1 MSKKSKAVNTKSQN
15 TSKKPQSSFKL
26 FSSKQMLPL
35 GVALLLAIIA
45 FAPSLKNKFVNW
57 DDDVNVLENKSIY
70 QLTWPNVK
78 QIFREDVIGNY
89 NPLPIFTFAVEHHFV
104 DKLPNK
110 FDHPWI
116 FHFNNLLLHL
126 LCIFFAFLIVSE
138 LGLSPWAAGLVA
150 MLFAIHPMR
159 VESVAWIT
167 ERKDVLFGAFYLWAL
182 WLYVKWVKNPE
193 RKSLHFWIVTLFIF
207 SLFSKIQ
214 AVSLP
219 LSMLAVDYL
228 MKRPLTWRLLVEK
241 IPYFALSLLFGLI
254 GVFMLKANNSLD
266 DTTHYDLIG
275 RLCIGAFSFIVYLIK
290 WIIPYRMSPLYAY
303 PQSLDWSIYAAVIPA
318 LMVLGLIYLL
328 WKRDKK
334 EWAFAL
340 VFFVVNVAFVL
351 QILGAGQGFLADRF
365 TYIPYLG
372 LFFGMGYTYDQYKS
386 IPAYKNII
394 PIGIFIYLGIFL
406 FMTMSQVRIWENG
419 ETLWTHVMKYE
430 TKTPLPFSNR
440 AMYFRGLKEYDKAL
454 YDFNKALAIKP
465 QGTTYNS
472 IGKMYFDQGKNKE
485 AFDNYKK
492 AIELDKTKGEFFIN
506 MGASMAM
513 DGQYENALK
522 AMNEG
527 IRLDSNNLNGYLNRS
542 LLHYTMQNYELA
554 IKDHTVYL
562 QLDPSKYEMYY
573 ERGICKAALKK
584 YDEAILDFNKAIEF
598 EKRDLFF
605 LERGKA
611 YFMLG
616 KKELA
621 QEDMKTAQSLGM
633 QIPDGILQQV
643 GLK

>member
-1 MSKKSKAVNTKSQN
+1 MSKKSKPVTKTQN
-15 TSKKPQSSFKL
+15 AAKKQSRSFKL
-26 FSSKQMLPL
+26 FNSNQLLPL

-45 FAPSLKNKFVNW
+45 FSPSLKNAFVNW

-70 QLTWPNVK
+70 KLDWPHVK

-89 NPLPIFTFAVEHHFV
+89 NPLPILTFAIEHHFV
-104 DKLPNK
+104 DKQADK

-116 FHFNNLLLHL
+116 FHFDNLLLHL
-126 LCIFFAFLIVSE
+126 LCIFFAFLLVSE
-138 LGLSPWAAGLVA
+138 LGLSPWAAGIVA
-150 MLFAIHPMR
+150 ILFAIHPMR
-159 VESVAWIT
+159 VESVAWVT
-167 ERKDVLFGAFYLWAL
+167 ERKDVLFGALYLWAL
-182 WLYVKWVKNPE
+182 WLYVKWVKAPE
-193 RKSLHFWIVTLFIF
+193 RKSLHYWIVTIFIF

-228 MKRPLTWRLLVEK
+228 MKRPIGWKLIIEK

-254 GVFMLKANNSLD
+254 GVYMLKANNSLED
-266 DTTHYDLIG
+266 STHYNIIG

-290 WIIPYRMSPLYAY
+290 WIFPFRMSPLYAY

-318 LMVLGLIYLL
+318 LAVLGFVYWL
-328 WKRDKK
+328 WKKDNKA
-334 EWAFAL
+334 WAFAL
-340 VFFVVNVAFVL
+340 IFFIVNVAFVL

-372 LFFGMGYTYDQYKS
+372 LFFGMGYSYDLYHNTSPWK
-386 IPAYKNII
+386 KFL
-394 PIGIFIYLGIFL
+394 PIGITVYVAIFL
-406 FMTMSQVRIWENG
+406 FMTFQQCKIWENG

-440 AMYFRGLKEYDKAL
+440 AMYFRGRKEYDKAL

-485 AFDNYKK
+485 ALDNYKK
-492 AIELDKTKGEFFIN
+492 AIELDKTKGEFFVN
-506 MGASMAM
+506 LGASMAM
-513 DGQYENALK
+513 DGQYDKALQ

-527 IRLDSNNLNGYLNRS
+527 VKLDPENLNGYLNRS
-542 LLHYTMQNYELA
+542 LLHYTMQHYDLA
-554 IKDHTVYL
+554 ILDHNEYL
-562 QLDPSKYEMYY
+562 NRDPTKYEMYY
-573 ERGICKAALKK
+573 ERGICKGALKK
-584 YDEAILDFNKAIEF
+584 YNEAIVDFNKALDF
-598 EKRDLFF
+598 EKRDIFY

-611 YFMLG
+611 YYMLG
-616 KKELA
+616 QKDKAKEDISTAVNMGA
-621 QEDMKTAQSLGM
+621 QV
-633 QIPDGILQQV
+633 PDGILQQV